1 MARITHIRN
10 HDGELVPFRRARIV
24 RAILAAVRQ
33 AGSSEEWV
41 AEALTDTVVYF
52 LDQRHAESKEP
63 PSAFDL
69 DDVIETVLTAQPDL
83 ARVARAFMDSRRQ
96 RAQIRELEES
106 IRQTHGPEVSQ
117 PARGLET
124 WNRARIAAALVREN
138 GLPPREANE
147 IAEAVERRVQAFKLP
162 RLSTGLIRELVDVE
176 LLSRGLMEDG
186 RPGSVAVPRYDLDQ
200 WLFPRDDQEP
210 AGTQL
215 EFSER
220 ASRRVLT
227 EYIREMANLNEIPET
242 HVLMR
247 GTAYWACYTGHR
259 DETVPGQDKVT
270 VHLPRTQVLTVESL
284 TEIMSKLDRGEALQ

>member
-147 IAEAVERRVQAFKLP
+147 IAEAVERRVQASSCLVSP
-162 RLSTGLIRELVDVE
+162 R
-176 LLSRGLMEDG
+176 
-186 RPGSVAVPRYDLDQ
+186 A
-200 WLFPRDDQEP
+200 
-210 AGTQL
+210 
-215 EFSER
+215 
-220 ASRRVLT
+220 
-227 EYIREMANLNEIPET
+227 
-242 HVLMR
+242 
-247 GTAYWACYTGHR
+247 
-259 DETVPGQDKVT
+259 
-270 VHLPRTQVLTVESL
+270 
-284 TEIMSKLDRGEALQ
+284 